1 MTAPTA
7 QDTADT
13 TPVNVEGDE
22 GSQEETPE
30 TDLATTADS
39 EGEGESTDSVSSPLD
54 GLDDESLQSHPRISK
69 LLRDIEA
76 RSAESARQKSEV
88 ETARRLQKQQAEFVM
103 RGGVAQATERA
114 IQKALD
120 TGNVRDALDEIQR
133 ISNAVYSANTSQNME
148 AFDAALSGLIP
159 EGATV
164 PAKRAEEI
172 ERLRDSVATG
182 RKTPE
187 ELMKARVELL
197 RDISIE
203 AKLPEL
209 RKQWAAD
216 QKKAQQA
223 AAKTQSEREA
233 DAARAGQSQPTAV
246 GGKAPGSLTFESLK
260 QMTETQVRELRKTP
274 GGPELIQK
282 ALASAR

>member
-13 TPVNVEGDE
+13 APVNVAEDE
-22 GSQEETPE
+22 APQDIAPE
-30 TDLATTADS
+30 TDFEPTADS
-39 EGEGESTDSVSSPLD
+39 EGEGESTDSVESPLD
-54 GLDDESLQSHPRISK
+54 ALDDESLQNHPRISK
-69 LLRDIEA
+69 LLKDIEA

-88 ETARRLQKQQAEFVM
+88 ETARRLQKQATEFVE

-120 TGNVRDALDEIQR
+120 TGNARDALDDIQK
-133 ISNAVYSANTSQNME
+133 ISDAIYKANTVRNLA
-148 AFDAALSGLIP
+148 AFDEALSGLYP

-182 RKTPE
+182 RRTPE

-203 AKLPEL
+203 AKLPDL

-246 GGKAPGSLTFESLK
+246 GGKAPKGVSFDSLK
-260 QMTETQVRELRKTP
+260 TMSAADILALRKTP
-274 GGPELIQK
+274 DGEAAYRK
-282 ALASAR
+282 ALAEAR